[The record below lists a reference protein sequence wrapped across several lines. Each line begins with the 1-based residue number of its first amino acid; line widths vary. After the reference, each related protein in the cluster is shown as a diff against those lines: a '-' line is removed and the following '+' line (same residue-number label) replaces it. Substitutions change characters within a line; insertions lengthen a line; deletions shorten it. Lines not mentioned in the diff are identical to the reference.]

1 MILELCETK
10 KKEEDPKN
18 EENEQETKKKHVD
31 KKYFWNIK
39 EITIKNKGLLTV
51 NYDSWSLDIT
61 GENRKFINITNKN
74 WNEAL
79 NLVKNQK
86 IDTFYDAL
94 DEIDWCKG
102 VSQ

>member
-1 MILELCETK
+1 MYGTPSTSFLWSPIA
-10 KKEEDPKN
+10 
-18 EENEQETKKKHVD
+18 
-31 KKYFWNIK
+31 K
-39 EITIKNKGLLTV
+39 EITIKNKDLLTV

-94 DEIDWCKG
+94 DEINWCKEANQLP
-102 VSQ
+102 SIF